1 MTGPTPCY
9 RHSRGVWLAAC
20 PDCTAWH
27 LSRLGVRRS
36 DAGSILPHS
45 GPAPTG
51 PSEPTLR
58 LVA

>member
-9 RHSRGVWLAAC
+9 RHPRKVWLAAC

-27 LSRLGVRRS
+27 LATLRDRR
-36 DAGSILPHS
+36 DEVV
-45 GPAPTG
+45 PTASTATQSTT
-51 PSEPTLR
+51 PSAALR